1 MAGAWRRCVAP
12 SRHALRKG
20 EPGRETLTRP
30 PLAFP
35 RARAGTGRLTASPSH
50 TERPLNRLHRVLS
63 AGQLFALGFGGIVG
77 VGWVIGL
84 GEWLGLAGP
93 VGAIVAFVLGGAIT
107 VLVGCCYAEL
117 LGLLPACGGEIA
129 YAYDILGGGAS
140 FAVGWL
146 LVLANVVTL
155 VFEALGM
162 TWIVAT
168 LIPAV
173 GSMPLYTLA
182 GYTIGVGDL
191 ALGIGG
197 MLLMAWIN
205 VAGLQF
211 AARLQDT
218 LTLAKVALVTIVVAV
233 GLSAMSPARLDPLF
247 GPHPS
252 TWLGV
257 RGVLISVPF
266 WLSGFANV
274 AQVAAEADAR
284 VTPRKMGLALIWSIV
299 AAAAFYVLLIV
310 ACAGLLP
317 RAELL
322 ALELPAAQVFDHRFG
337 SMSLTRIVLIVA
349 LLGNLTVWNSTLIAT
364 SRVVYTLAR
373 AGLMPA
379 SLARVHARRGTPAV
393 AIICMSAIAS
403 VGVLLGKEAIAPVV
417 NVASTCF
424 AIVGAVVCALV
435 LVLRHRDPA
444 MPRPFRVPGGVTLA
458 WVALLSS
465 IGLIVVSLASPTGVF
480 GGVPLEW
487 LILSVWVLGGAV
499 LWARLRQSQA
509 ALSEPQRRALILGA
523 ERDRLATILPD
534 VT

>member
-1 MAGAWRRCVAP
+1 M
-12 SRHALRKG
+12 
-20 EPGRETLTRP
+20 
-30 PLAFP
+30 
-35 RARAGTGRLTASPSH
+35 
-50 TERPLNRLHRVLS
+50 LS
-63 AGQLFALGFGGIVG
+63 AGQLFAPGFGGIIG

-93 VGAIVAFVLGGAIT
+93 VGATVAFVLGGAIT

-129 YAYDILGGGAS
+129 YAYDILGGRAS

-182 GYTIGVGDL
+182 GYTSGVGDL

-197 MLLMAWIN
+197 MALLAWLN

-211 AARLQDT
+211 VARLQDT

-233 GLSAMSPARLDPLF
+233 GLGALAPSRLDPLF

-252 TWLGV
+252 AWLGV
-257 RGVLISVPF
+257 P
-266 WLSGFANV
+266 
-274 AQVAAEADAR
+274 
-284 VTPRKMGLALIWSIV
+284 
-299 AAAAFYVLLIV
+299 
-310 ACAGLLP
+310 
-317 RAELL
+317 
-322 ALELPAAQVFDHRFG
+322 
-337 SMSLTRIVLIVA
+337 
-349 LLGNLTVWNSTLIAT
+349 
-364 SRVVYTLAR
+364 
-373 AGLMPA
+373 
-379 SLARVHARRGTPAV
+379 
-393 AIICMSAIAS
+393 
-403 VGVLLGKEAIAPVV
+403 LGKEAIAPVV

-444 MPRPFRVPGGVTLA
+444 RPRPFRVPGGATLP

-465 IGLIVVSLASPTGVF
+465 SGLIMVSLASPTGVF
-480 GGVPLEW
+480 GGVPVEW
-487 LILSVWVLGGAV
+487 LLLSVWVLGGAV
-499 LWARLRQSQA
+499 LWARLRQSQP

-523 ERDRLATILPD
+523 ERDRPATILPD